1 MSFAAAFFS
10 YSETAAAIFIIGC
23 DYSIKVYFFKQN
35 LHSAANLP
43 ISPAPLTLND
53 IPPVLSCSAR
63 SQQYYRRAPLLIHGR
78 IITTSPFSLNARP
91 LLIFCEKYFFLLQDN
106 CFFGTI

>member
-10 YSETAAAIFIIGC
+10 LLAAIIALKFI
-23 DYSIKVYFFKQN
+23 FFKQN

>member
-1 MSFAAAFFS
+1 MLFAAAFFS

-23 DYSIKVYFFKQN
+23 NYSIKVYFFKQN

-43 ISPAPLTLND
+43 ISPAPST
-53 IPPVLSCSAR
+53 
-63 SQQYYRRAPLLIHGR
+63 
-78 IITTSPFSLNARP
+78 LNART

>member
-23 DYSIKVYFFKQN
+23 DYSIKVYFFQTKFTLCRQF
-35 LHSAANLP
+35 AY
-43 ISPAPLTLND
+43 IS
-53 IPPVLSCSAR
+53 C
-63 SQQYYRRAPLLIHGR
+63 GR